1 MSDEWNTMLI
11 RLTGDRTQVELNGI
25 VVTDF
30 SEGDEVPEKKEWY
43 EPDRGPRPSAGYIG
57 VQNHGEEDV
66 VYFRE
71 ISVRS
76 LKD

>member
-1 MSDEWNTMLI
+1 M
-11 RLTGDRTQVELNGI
+11 
-25 VVTDF
+25 TDF
-30 SEGDEVPEKKEWY
+30 SEGDQVPAKKEWY
-43 EPDRGPRPSAGYIG
+43 EPDRGPRPNAGYIG